1 MTIYEKNKF
10 DKYERQ
16 IKYELIEVDA
26 LQTKGERA
34 TKENSIEVRILC
46 KMIFHDGRE
55 TDAMLRKD
63 LFNNDISPDEFFS
76 IDNFVNLFVK
86 FRKTCK
92 GFLSLTFYNEM
103 IRFYNSLSDE
113 NKLLL
118 EVYE

>member
-1 MTIYEKNKF
+1 MIIYGKNKF
-10 DKYERQ
+10 DGKQ

-46 KMIFHDGRE
+46 KMIFPDGLE
-55 TDAMLRKD
+55 SEAMLRKD
-63 LFNNDISPDEFFS
+63 LFNNDVSPDELFT
-76 IDNFVNLFVK
+76 IDRFVDLFVK

-92 GFLSLTFYNEM
+92 SFLSPTFYNEM